1 MEKCPGKS
9 GLLYG
14 VLFGVI
20 MVLEFVV
27 MYIIGAI
34 ISRNQRESL
43 LTLPTTSLPLVF
55 IYLGCINYKKN
66 LNNGFISLVKV

>member
-1 MEKCPGKS
+1 MEKVPGKS

-27 MYIIGAI
+27 MYI
-34 ISRNQRESL
+34 
-43 LTLPTTSLPLVF
+43 
-55 IYLGCINYKKN
+55 
-66 LNNGFISLVKV
+66 

>member
-1 MEKCPGKS
+1 VSPGKS

-27 MYIIGAI
+27 MYNRNAI
-34 ISRNQRESL
+34 ISRNQRWR
-43 LTLPTTSLPLVF
+43 LTLPTTLY
-55 IYLGCINYKKN
+55 YLYSSI
-66 LNNGFISLVKV
+66 